1 MAPRSRADQRHVRNP
16 RGEGDRLRQDLIS
29 AANRLLENG
38 ASHESLSLRAV
49 AREVG
54 IAPTSVYL
62 HFPDKTA
69 LLLGVYERHFTD
81 LADHLSEAIAGHAD
95 PAARLRA
102 AAEAYL
108 RFAADHPDAYQV
120 MFTAHGSANL
130 PRAVPADQRPGATVV
145 LTVSNVVVECID
157 AGLLPPADPYA
168 VTVCL
173 WAALHGLIV
182 LRAAR
187 PHVVWPPQDTLI
199 DTLLNV
205 WLSHDAGGIGAP
217 GASGASAHLAQ

>member
-1 MAPRSRADQRHVRNP
+1 VTSRSGAGQRHVRNP
-16 RGEGDRLRQDLIS
+16 RGEGERLRQELIS

-69 LLLGVYERHFTD
+69 LLLAVYERHFAE
-81 LADHLSEAIAGHAD
+81 LAGRLDQAIAQHAD

-102 AAEAYL
+102 AAEAYC
-108 RFAADHPDAYQV
+108 RFAVEQPDVYQV
-120 MFTAHGSANL
+120 MFSVPGSADP
-130 PRAVPADQRPGATVV
+130 PRLVPVEERPGVAVV
-145 LTVSNVVVECID
+145 LTVRNVIADCIA

-168 VTVCL
+168 LTVCL
-173 WAALHGLIV
+173 WAALHGLVV

-187 PHVVWPPQDTLI
+187 PHVAWPPLDTLI
-199 DTLLNV
+199 DTLLDV
-205 WLSHDAGGIGAP
+205 WLGH
-217 GASGASAHLAQ
+217 SGT

>member
-1 MAPRSRADQRHVRNP
+1 VASSSGAGQRHIRNP
-16 RGEGDRLRQDLIS
+16 RGEGDRLRQELIS

-69 LLLGVYERHFTD
+69 LLLAVYQGHFAD
-81 LADHLSEAIAGHAD
+81 LADQLNQAIARHTS

-102 AAEAYL
+102 AAEAYCQ
-108 RFAADHPDAYQV
+108 FAADRPDVYQV
-120 MFTAHGSANL
+120 LFTVPGSASP
-130 PRAVPADQRPGATVV
+130 PRLVPASQRPGAAVV
-145 LTVSNVVVECID
+145 QTIQHVITDCID
-157 AGLLPPADPYA
+157 AGLLAPADPYA
-168 VTVCL
+168 VTMCL

-187 PHVVWPPQDTLI
+187 PHVAWPPLSTLI
-199 DTLLNV
+199 DTLLTL
-205 WLSHDAGGIGAP
+205 WLTPEEPQA
-217 GASGASAHLAQ
+217 

>member
-1 MAPRSRADQRHVRNP
+1 MASRSGDEQHRARNP
-16 RGEGDRLRQDLIS
+16 RGEGDRLRQELIA
-29 AANRLLENG
+29 AANHLLG
-38 ASHESLSLRAV
+38 SGTSHESLSLRAV

-69 LLLGVYERHFTD
+69 LLLAVYERHFAE
-81 LADHLSEAIAGHAD
+81 LADHINKAIARHTD

-102 AAEAYL
+102 AAEAYCQ
-108 RFAADHPDAYQV
+108 FASGHPDVYQV
-120 MFTAHGSANL
+120 MFTVPGSSSL
-130 PRAVPADQRPGATVV
+130 PRQVPVDERPGAAV
-145 LTVSNVVVECID
+145 LLTIHEVIADCID

-168 VTVCL
+168 VTMCL

-187 PHVVWPPQDTLI
+187 PHVAWPPLDTLI
-199 DTLLNV
+199 GTLLTL
-205 WLSHDAGGIGAP
+205 WLSGAGEAP
-217 GASGASAHLAQ
+217 R

>member
-1 MAPRSRADQRHVRNP
+1 MTERSDAGQRHVRNP
-16 RGEGDRLRQDLIS
+16 RGEGDRLRQELIS

-54 IAPTSVYL
+54 IAATSVYL

-69 LLLGVYERHFTD
+69 LLLAVYERHFAG
-81 LADHLSEAIAGHAD
+81 LADQLNQAIARHSD

-102 AAEAYL
+102 AAKAYCE
-108 RFAADHPDAYQV
+108 FAADHPDVYRV
-120 MFTAHGSANL
+120 LFSVPGSASP
-130 PRAVPADQRPGATVV
+130 PREVPASQRPGSAVV
-145 LTVSNVVVECID
+145 LTVQNVIADCID

-168 VTVCL
+168 ATICL
-173 WAALHGLIV
+173 WASLHGLIV

-187 PHVVWPPQDTLI
+187 PNVNWPPLDTLI
-199 DTLLNV
+199 DTLLTI
-205 WLSHDAGGIGAP
+205 WLPSRPGAGGNHSSMRA
-217 GASGASAHLAQ
+217 

>member
-1 MAPRSRADQRHVRNP
+1 VVPPSSAGQRHVRNP
-16 RGEGDRLRQDLIS
+16 RGEGDRLRQELIS

-49 AREVG
+49 ARAVG

-69 LLLGVYERHFTD
+69 LLLAVYERHFAD
-81 LADHLSEAIAGHAD
+81 LADHLSQAIAQHAD
-95 PAARLRA
+95 PAGRLRA
-102 AAEAYL
+102 AVEAYCQ
-108 RFAADHPDAYQV
+108 FAADQPEVYQV
-120 MFTAHGSANL
+120 MFTVPGTASP
-130 PRAVPADQRPGATVV
+130 PRHVATDQRPGAGVIQAV
-145 LTVSNVVVECID
+145 QNVITDCIG

-173 WAALHGLIV
+173 WGALHGLIV

-187 PHVVWPPQDTLI
+187 PHVAWPSSGTLI
-199 DTLLNV
+199 DTLLQIYVSPRGNT
-205 WLSHDAGGIGAP
+205 G
-217 GASGASAHLAQ
+217 